1 MKLWGF
7 FSFVISVKFR
17 SLVPNGVLLYA
28 ANDLQMPTHFIS
40 LELVNGRLVFKYN
53 AGFKTVKVLSTFN
66 NYSDGGYFYTVKK
79 KTLFRVVRLTS
90 LTKKLH
96 RLCSHD
102 LTWYVCSN
110 AQEKEYTL
118 KLSLRNSSHRWTSP
132 IRRHKLI
139 QTHRAYLYW
148 TLAW

>member
-1 MKLWGF
+1 MKLWDF

-79 KTLFRVVRLTS
+79 YSFVS
-90 LTKKLH
+90 L
-96 RLCSHD
+96 D
-102 LTWYVCSN
+102 
-110 AQEKEYTL
+110 
-118 KLSLRNSSHRWTSP
+118 
-132 IRRHKLI
+132 
-139 QTHRAYLYW
+139 
-148 TLAW
+148 

>member
-1 MKLWGF
+1 MKLWDF

-66 NYSDGGYFYTVKK
+66 NYSDGGYFYTVKN
-79 KTLFRVVRLTS
+79 TLSCR
-90 LTKKLH
+90 
-96 RLCSHD
+96 
-102 LTWYVCSN
+102 
-110 AQEKEYTL
+110 
-118 KLSLRNSSHRWTSP
+118 
-132 IRRHKLI
+132 
-139 QTHRAYLYW
+139 
-148 TLAW
+148 